1 VREFW
6 PPAKV
11 GPSFGRCSVLK
22 PRPSRGDG
30 SFGRSSG
37 VEPGG
42 LAGAAAVARDATDP
56 DQRESTLVTS
66 PSHHLPGPGTPGEPT
81 ESRSPSE
88 WLLLLL
94 WRQKWVLLLTLLLA
108 AGGAF
113 AYLRVATQLYTSTAK
128 FSVRQIGTLTFTNSQ
143 GGGQPANSATFVSS
157 QMEQI
162 RGDEV
167 LARAAAELQQKYT
180 VKALRDSIDTELDRT
195 TENVAITAKS
205 PDPAEAKRMVEKVYK
220 AFKET
225 RKQLASDESSPER
238 QQQGQ
243 YQRQMD
249 QAKADLAAEEAKLR
263 ELQGKYGPD
272 VRQDE
277 RTSLEYKRYEV
288 LLTEFERAKKVK
300 NEADDAAE
308 LAQKALGRQASRPVD
323 PLEEDM
329 GIDISSPEE
338 LLNLRN
344 QILQLQAHLQ
354 GLQQRFLPEHPAVVA
369 ARDQAVR
376 LNRQYLNAVVQR
388 ARKANRDFGRLQ
400 QDVEQSRAELRKID
414 LGAIEY
420 RTSRAR
426 VEELRTDVKLYDGK
440 IREIQFSG
448 IEVGKPFDGP
458 GLSDR
463 PSLPNPWKVYAVAVT
478 LGLVLGMVLAA
489 GREWL
494 DDRMRSAGEI
504 RTSLGMPL
512 LAVIPQSS
520 TKRSFSVGGQ
530 RVLLDPA
537 SDAAEAYRSLRTAV
551 QFAAPGGLKTL
562 MIASPNSG
570 DGKTTLTTNLGIA
583 MAQAGKRVCIV
594 DADLRKPT
602 VHDVFSIKTTLGLST
617 LLAGRSTLD
626 GTLQRT
632 NVPGLDVLP
641 CGPVP
646 ANPTEVLNSQEFT
659 DAVEDLA
666 DRYDLV
672 LLDSPPVMAAN
683 DARVIAASCDATLIV
698 LTARQAHRRSTET
711 TRDALQGV
719 GARIIGLVVNDVP
732 RKGDQGYGAAK
743 SMRHVVPGLTSQE
756 YELLQTRGK

>member
-1 VREFW
+1 MPWF
-6 PPAKV
+6 A
-11 GPSFGRCSVLK
+11 
-22 PRPSRGDG
+22 
-30 SFGRSSG
+30 
-37 VEPGG
+37 
-42 LAGAAAVARDATDP
+42 AGAPR
-56 DQRESTLVTS
+56 RESTLVTS
-66 PSHHLPGPGTPGEPT
+66 PSHQLPGPGHHGESP

-94 WRQKWVLLLTLLLA
+94 WRQKWVLGLTLLLA

-113 AYLRVATQLYTSTAK
+113 AYLRVATPLYTSTAK
-128 FSVRQIGTLTFTNSQ
+128 FTIRQIGTLKLTNTE
-143 GGGQPANSATFVSS
+143 GGGQPANSATFVGS

-167 LARAAAELQQKYT
+167 LARAASDLQQKYT
-180 VKALRDSIDTELDRT
+180 VKMLRESVDTELDRA
-195 TENVAITAKS
+195 TENVAVTAKS
-205 PDPAEAKRMVEKVYK
+205 PDAAEAKRIVEKVYK
-220 AFKET
+220 AFKDT
-225 RKQLASDESSPER
+225 RKQLLTDEASPER
-238 QQQGQ
+238 QQQVQ
-243 YQRQMD
+243 YQGQMEK
-249 QAKADLAAEEAKLR
+249 AKTELAAEETKLR
-263 ELQGKYGPD
+263 ELQLKYGPD

-277 RTSLEYKRYEV
+277 RTSLEYRRLDV
-288 LLTEFERAKKVK
+288 LLNERERAKKAK
-300 NEADDAAE
+300 DDAADAAE
-308 LAQKALGRQASRPVD
+308 IAQKALGKQQAANPVD

-329 GIDISSPEE
+329 GLDISSPEE
-338 LLNLRN
+338 MLSLRN

-354 GLQQRFLPEHPAVVA
+354 SLQQRFLPEHPTVVS
-369 ARDQAVR
+369 AREQASR
-376 LNRQYLNAVVQR
+376 LNRRYLTAVIQR
-388 ARKANRDFGRLQ
+388 SRRADREFARLEKDLELSKTKLREI
-400 QDVEQSRAELRKID
+400 DV
-414 LGAIEY
+414 GASEY
-420 RTSRAR
+420 RTSKAR
-426 VEELRTDVKLYDGK
+426 VDELRLDVKQYDGK
-440 IREIQFSG
+440 IKEIQFSG

-458 GLSDR
+458 SVAEKA
-463 PSLPNPWKVYAVAVT
+463 SLPDPRKVYAVAIA
-478 LGLVLGMVLAA
+478 LGLVMGMVFAA
-489 GREWL
+489 AREWL
-494 DDRMRSAGEI
+494 DDRMRSATEI
-504 RTSLGMPL
+504 RSSLGMPL

-520 TKRSFSVGGQ
+520 TKRSFSVSGQ

-632 NVPGLDVLP
+632 NVTGLDVLP

-646 ANPTEVLNSQEFT
+646 ANPTEVLNSQEFNDT
-659 DAVEDLA
+659 VEDLA

-672 LLDSPPVMAAN
+672 LLDSPPVTSAD

-698 LTARQAHRRSTET
+698 LTARQAHRRATES

-732 RKGDQGYGAAK
+732 RKGDTQYGAAK
-743 SMRHVVPGLTSQE
+743 AMRHVVPGLTNQE